1 MIQINEQIINRIINE
16 TINEAI
22 FGNTTEFS
30 PSSPEDREQN
40 FKAITNP
47 KNIALDNFHKW
58 REEEIKKGRDGKK
71 LSWDVYKK
79 ETNGGYK
86 LY

>member
-22 FGNTTEFS
+22 FGNKTEFI
-30 PSSPEDREQN
+30 PYTPEEKEQN
-40 FKAITNP
+40 FKALKNP
-47 KNIALDNFHKW
+47 KNKTYEDFMKW
-58 REEEIKKGRDGKK
+58 KQEEIKKGRNKNE
-71 LSWDVYKK
+71 LSFATYIK
-79 ETNGGYK
+79 ENGFPK